1 MFVDSPLTPF
11 LTNENSQVIDICYLD
26 NTYCSKQ
33 YESIPTRENALLEL
47 ISYIDFNLKSGKKFI
62 LKYKKLG
69 KETLLIELSKRFNCK
84 ILVSKEKFI
93 RLTKI
98 LELDEKYFTYVY
110 NSSIFIEVEDVDK
123 KYSSVLANKFSI
135 SELCFIEPTALYL
148 NKNAYESTRQQ
159 KSKINTCFIPYT
171 DHSSYSE
178 LLEFIKNLKP
188 KHVVATVK
196 ELEDNTHN
204 LHVINDMKCFDK
216 YLTQQPLVDGLNHY
230 RLILR
235 TTPLVPSSERLKSTE
250 SKKLKY
256 DHVRARPLKRKREMP
271 KAIQYDTLS
280 PMKPQQ
286 SANTSEIVV
295 QLNEDVDLSSKETS
309 NKGGLKKLKNIE
321 THENQRKTLIVS
333 DSAEVK
339 ITKVHEAKS
348 TSRFDEE
355 EILSLNDLE
364 SSNNDFNPILFDCSI
379 DADRS
384 LVLNGKY
391 LTNMEDNSD
400 KESFVSAQTNNVDCN
415 VNQIEEDKRVTQDF
429 IKRIL
434 STSDRKKSDEEL
446 DQFIKKLIAM

>member
-216 YLTQQPLVDGLNHY
+216 YLTQQPLVE
-230 RLILR
+230 
-235 TTPLVPSSERLKSTE
+235 VF
-250 SKKLKY
+250 
-256 DHVRARPLKRKREMP
+256 
-271 KAIQYDTLS
+271 
-280 PMKPQQ
+280 
-286 SANTSEIVV
+286 
-295 QLNEDVDLSSKETS
+295 LSSRY
-309 NKGGLKKLKNIE
+309 KNCC
-321 THENQRKTLIVS
+321 
-333 DSAEVK
+333 
-339 ITKVHEAKS
+339 
-348 TSRFDEE
+348 F
-355 EILSLNDLE
+355 
-364 SSNNDFNPILFDCSI
+364 
-379 DADRS
+379 
-384 LVLNGKY
+384 
-391 LTNMEDNSD
+391 
-400 KESFVSAQTNNVDCN
+400 
-415 VNQIEEDKRVTQDF
+415 
-429 IKRIL
+429 
-434 STSDRKKSDEEL
+434 
-446 DQFIKKLIAM
+446 